1 MCGRRKHQFECTPV
15 GEWVGNGGVCRV
27 RATGGKPFFAPH
39 HDFTLGQTGTPK
51 GVLHPT
57 SNFRLKDLVWQSK
70 GLIQGTLAAFYEVP
84 SFAEEAKPPPSGHIL
99 PQQWPIGTSTCTQP
113 LVSIGTG
120 AIVFGQI

>member
-1 MCGRRKHQFECTPV
+1 MDWEWWCLPSESHRRHDT
-15 GEWVGNGGVCRV
+15 
-27 RATGGKPFFAPH
+27 KPFFAPH
-39 HDFTLGQTGTPK
+39 HDFTLGQTGTPES
-51 GVLHPT
+51 VLHPT

-99 PQQWPIGTSTCTQP
+99 PQQWPIGTLTCTQP